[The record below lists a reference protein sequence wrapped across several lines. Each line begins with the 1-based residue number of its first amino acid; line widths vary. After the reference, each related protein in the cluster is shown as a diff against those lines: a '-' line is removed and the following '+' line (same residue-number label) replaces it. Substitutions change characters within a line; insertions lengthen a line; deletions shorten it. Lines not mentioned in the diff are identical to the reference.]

1 MVLITMLSS
10 KMLKA
15 KRRRKMMML
24 RQLNPPKKRLKRTRL
39 TSSRDPHST
48 RVVMAPRQRR
58 ISTML
63 DLKKLKNKSR
73 RKREKHRM
81 ETRKRKLLW

>member
-1 MVLITMLSS
+1 MLSS
-10 KMLKA
+10 KMLKT

-24 RQLNPPKKRLKRTRL
+24 RKLNPPKKRLKGTRL

-48 RVVMAPRQRR
+48 RVVMVLRPRW

-63 DLKKLKNKSR
+63 DLKKLKKKSR
-73 RKREKHRM
+73 RKREKHQM
-81 ETRKRKLLW
+81 ETKKRKLLW

>member
-1 MVLITMLSS
+1 
-10 KMLKA
+10 
-15 KRRRKMMML
+15 MMML
-24 RQLNPPKKRLKRTRL
+24 RQLNPPKKRLKRIRL

-48 RVVMAPRQRR
+48 REVMAPRQRR

-63 DLKKLKNKSR
+63 DLKKLKNKRR